1 MTDPL
6 KSLKAVAL
14 TEAESNHNW
23 YAEACKEDAPKVGEV
38 LTITNSLP
46 VQWFARPGYKPT
58 ETLTVTVSKIFKNG
72 KVAASVK
79 ELHGKT
85 IHFASTDF

>member
-1 MTDPL
+1 MNNPL
-6 KSLKAVAL
+6 KNLKAVAM

-23 YAEACKEDAPKVGEV
+23 YAEACKEDAPKVGDV
-38 LTITNSLP
+38 RTITNDLP
-46 VQWFARPGYKPT
+46 AGWFTRPGYKPT

-85 IHFASTDF
+85 INFLATDF